1 MPVSFT
7 VAIPTHNRRETVL
20 MSIESALEQSRPP
33 IEVIVVADGCTD
45 GTQKAI
51 EDLADQRAIVLDVP
65 KGPAYG
71 YSNRNEALRAARG
84 DVISWLGDDDLYLPD
99 HLLRVGEIF
108 DHLEVDMVQALTC
121 IVHEDDRLEPL
132 GMDWRVP
139 RYRELMLAGRNR
151 TPLSGVS
158 HRADPAASA
167 GGWSDDVPEGGDM
180 KLWQGMLQAGA
191 RTDMVEETTVLH
203 FRAAGRSQPYQDR
216 VAQNRRYLETIRDPA
231 GLARLRSRIAEAR
244 WGAAAAIEQRA
255 DDAAAAV
262 RLRERLM
269 PVLRIWWWARGRLA
283 SLRARR

>member
-1 MPVSFT
+1 MPVRFT

-51 EDLADQRAIVLDVP
+51 EDLGDERAIVLDLP
-65 KGPAYG
+65 KGPGYG

-99 HLLRVGEIF
+99 HLLRVGEVF
-108 DHLEVDMVQALTC
+108 DHLEVDMVQALAC
-121 IVHEDDRLEPL
+121 IVHENDRLEPL

-139 RYRELMLAGRNR
+139 RYRELMFAGRNR
-151 TPLSGVS
+151 TPLAGVS
-158 HRADPAASA
+158 HRAGLAAPA
-167 GGWSDDVPEGGDM
+167 GGWSDDAPRGGDM
-180 KLWQGMLQAGA
+180 MLWQRMLRAGA
-191 RTDMVEETTVLH
+191 RTAMVEETTVLH
-203 FRAAGRSQPYQDR
+203 FRAAGRSQPYRDR
-216 VAQNRRYLETIRDPA
+216 VAQNRRYLETTRAPA
-231 GLARLRSRIAEAR
+231 GLSRLRSRIAEAR
-244 WGAAAAIEQRA
+244 WGANAAIEQRG
-255 DDAAAAV
+255 DDADAAL

-269 PVLRIWWWARGRLA
+269 PVLRIRWWARRRLA